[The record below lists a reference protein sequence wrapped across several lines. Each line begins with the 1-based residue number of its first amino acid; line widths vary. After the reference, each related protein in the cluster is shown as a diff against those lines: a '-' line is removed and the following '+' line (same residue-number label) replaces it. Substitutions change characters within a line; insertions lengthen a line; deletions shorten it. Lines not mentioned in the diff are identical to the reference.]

1 MRNVETS
8 FNATGIILNFTKNTS
23 ILFTSSKMRYELYTI
38 VKFMHHNNNMLL
50 MHNHYD
56 NLFLQ
61 DVKDDVVYAV
71 LGPFSS
77 NQSQNLKT
85 SILNFDENR
94 VEYVKIKYNV
104 TVPQNPVPVPSVEKP
119 AKSDKGKFS
128 SQTNIFPG
136 FHKIKFYCG
145 KH

>member
-1 MRNVETS
+1 MRNVGTS

-38 VKFMHHNNNMLL
+38 VKFMYHNNNMLL

-61 DVKDDVVYAV
+61 DAKDDVVYAV
-71 LGPFSS
+71 LGPLSS

-85 SILNFDENR
+85 SMLNFDENR
-94 VEYVKIKYNV
+94 VEYAKINYNI
-104 TVPQNPVPVPSVEKP
+104 TVPQNPVPVSSVEKP
-119 AKSDKGKFS
+119 AKSDKGRFS
-128 SQTNIFPG
+128 SQAMQ
-136 FHKIKFYCG
+136 
-145 KH
+145 